1 MGKHYFYE
9 KVPRC
14 IEGDK
19 MKRKGISLLLIFV
32 LIFTCSIAGIA
43 YGTTQE
49 EIQNEYNANQ
59 EEQQRVSEDLAQVKA
74 DIEALQPDVDAI
86 AAEVAEANAKVA
98 DIEAQIAQKIVEMQE
113 REDGLNERLRVMYK
127 NGSIGYMDVLLN
139 SGSISELISNLEMI
153 QIIYKSDMEA
163 IETLEKEQEELEK
176 IQKQLKEEKANL
188 DVKKANLDA
197 QMAELNDLKAE
208 LEYAEDQLLLE
219 AQNLASQ
226 LQSWVNPDTEYVGGA
241 YVWPAP
247 TTKYITSLFG
257 WRIHPIFNTWKY
269 HSGTD
274 IAGSTGDPILA
285 AASGTVI
292 LSEYYGGYGEC
303 IIIDHGGGLTSLYG
317 HMSDRYVSVGEQVSS
332 GETIGAMG
340 STGWS
345 TGPHLHLEFAVNGEL
360 VDALDYVPSDGII
373 IVDW

>member
-1 MGKHYFYE
+1 
-9 KVPRC
+9 
-14 IEGDK
+14 
-19 MKRKGISLLLIFV
+19 MKRKGISILLIFV
-32 LIFTCSIAGIA
+32 LIFTFSIAGIA
-43 YGTTQE
+43 YGTTQD
-49 EIQNEYNANQ
+49 EIQSDLDANKA
-59 EEQQRVSEDLAQVKA
+59 EQQQVSEDLAQVKA

-86 AAEVAEANAKVA
+86 SAEVDAAAAKVA
-98 DIEAQIAQKIVEMQE
+98 DIEAQIVAKRQAMEE

-127 NGSIGYMDVLLN
+127 NGSVGYMDVLLN

-153 QIIYKSDMEA
+153 QIIYKNDMQA
-163 IETLEKEQEELEK
+163 IETLEKEQEELEN
-176 IQKQLKEEKANL
+176 IEKQLKEEKAVL
-188 DVKKANLDA
+188 DGKKADLDA
-197 QMAELNDLKAE
+197 QMDELNALKAD

-219 AQNLASQ
+219 AQNLAYQ
-226 LQSWVNPDTEYVGGA
+226 LQSWVNPETEYVGGD

-247 TTKYITSLFG
+247 TTKYVTSLFG

-274 IAGSTGDPILA
+274 IAGNTGDPILA
-285 AASGTVI
+285 SASGTVI

-317 HMSDRYVSVGEQVSS
+317 HMSDRYVSVGETVSS

-360 VDALDYVPSDGII
+360 VDALEYVPSAGII
-373 IVDW
+373 VVEDW

>member
-1 MGKHYFYE
+1 
-9 KVPRC
+9 
-14 IEGDK
+14 
-19 MKRKGISLLLIFV
+19 MKKKGISIFLIFV
-32 LIFTCSIAGIA
+32 LIFTFSIAGIA
-43 YGTTQE
+43 YGTTQD
-49 EIQNEYNANQ
+49 EIQSDLDANKA
-59 EEQQRVSEDLAQVKA
+59 EQQQVSEDLAQVKE

-86 AAEVAEANAKVA
+86 SAEVDAASAKVS
-98 DIEAQIAQKIVEMQE
+98 DIEAQIAEKKQAMEDRK
-113 REDGLNERLRVMYK
+113 DGLNERLRVMYK
-127 NGSIGYMDVLLN
+127 NGSVGYMDVLLN

-153 QIIYKSDMEA
+153 QIIYKSDMAA

-176 IQKQLKEEKANL
+176 IEKQLKEEKAVL
-188 DVKKANLDA
+188 DSKKADLDA
-197 QMAELNDLKAE
+197 QMDKLNALKAD

-247 TTKYITSLFG
+247 TTKYVTSQFG
-257 WRIHPIFNTWKY
+257 WRLHPIFNTWKY

-274 IAGSTGDPILA
+274 IAGSSGDPILA

-317 HMSDRYVSVGEQVSS
+317 HMSSRYVSVGETVSS

-360 VDALDYVPSDGII
+360 VDAMDYVPSSDI
-373 IVDW
+373 IVVDW